1 MTPKQYSHKKILI
14 ILLPS
19 IFILLILIIG
29 FTILPNFLSKQNES
43 NSSIVSPIT
52 QNGLDYLRSQINTE
66 IWLLREAPEVAP
78 NIYWI
83 TNDNSLAGYVFY
95 LYGYTDISKNIQNSI
110 QEYGS
115 INNNFIEVVYGK
127 VIDFPPSIAEPVL
140 VNSIN
145 QAEVWNE
152 LHDSGPVFE
161 DWQEYA
167 NLGFMGALNY
177 NSLGDFD
184 LARDQVKQTM
194 QMFNGIG
201 FHDKSFDGNYETYK
215 LALALYS
222 ANKIGVEL
230 DNSKELTELLIKMQ
244 NENGGFHTHYD
255 ENLEPLGDTNTETT
269 AFALLALGVFE

>member
-1 MTPKQYSHKKILI
+1 MTSKQYSHKKILI

-43 NSSIVSPIT
+43 NTSIDSPIN
-52 QNGLDYLRSQINTE
+52 QNGLDYLISQINTE

-145 QAEVWNE
+145 QVEVWNE
-152 LHDSGPVFE
+152 LHGSGPVFE

-167 NLGFMGALNY
+167 NLSFMGALNY

-184 LARDQVKQTM
+184 LARDQVRQTM
-194 QMFNGIG
+194 LMFDGKG
-201 FHDKSFDGNYETYK
+201 FHDKSFNGNYETYK
-215 LALALYS
+215 LALALFS
-222 ANKIGVEL
+222 AKTIGVEL

-244 NENGGFHTHYD
+244 DENGGFHTHYD
-255 ENLEPLGDTNTETT
+255 ENLEPVGDTNTETT
-269 AFALLALGVFE
+269 AFALLALGVFK